1 MNIYVRRNMIEQWW
15 EMCLESDRTHWVSVM
30 DRTSSDFMETIDTD
44 IIRIDAMRIWGIG
57 MDGCPILIARR
68 FAILKEHKDS
78 LLHRC

>member
-1 MNIYVRRNMIEQWW
+1 
-15 EMCLESDRTHWVSVM
+15 M